1 MSRQHATPLIVPA
14 IGVAVPLAA
23 LGPEAHGWSEAKV
36 QALIQAH
43 PACLPIREIDPLF
56 ADPVPL
62 CTEMSTGAGPID
74 NVMITASGLP
84 VLVEC
89 KLWRNPQARREV
101 IGQILDY
108 AKELSRW
115 TASDLQR
122 EVSRRTGR
130 TGNAVVDLVREA
142 GHQVDEIGFTDAVT
156 LNLRRGRFLLLIV
169 GDGIREGVEAI
180 TEYVQGQ
187 AGLHFTL
194 GLVEMPIFT
203 MPDGARLVAP
213 RVVARTVN
221 VTRTVIAVPDGNLVV
236 DDIATGGESST
247 DLSLDTETVA
257 FSAERQAFWTDFLSG
272 LRLSDPAQPIPA
284 PYKLGYI
291 AFTLPA
297 PGGSAWL
304 TVYRDLRGNEMG
316 ISLSSNRNSVG
327 ETAMLA
333 IAADWENV
341 RLELGGEVT
350 LTERQ
355 GRPWVNEA
363 RRFGPLVDPRNR
375 EQAFAWLRPRVDD
388 FVNVLRPRV
397 ASIVQDLT
405 RS

>member
-14 IGVAVPLAA
+14 VGNAVALAA
-23 LGPEAHGWSEAKV
+23 LGPEAHGWSEAAV
-36 QALIQAH
+36 QALVQAH

-62 CTEMSTGAGPID
+62 CTEMNTGAGPID
-74 NVMITASGLP
+74 NVMITSSGLP

-101 IGQILDY
+101 VGQILDY

-130 TGNAVVDLVREA
+130 TGNAVVELVREA
-142 GHQVDEIGFTDAVT
+142 GHPVDEIGFTDAVT

-180 TEYVQGQ
+180 AEYLQGQ
-187 AGLHFTL
+187 SGLQFTL
-194 GLVEMPIFT
+194 GLVEMPIFS

-213 RVVARTVN
+213 RVLARTTAL
-221 VTRTVIAVPDGNLVV
+221 TREVVALPDGYGLRA
-236 DDIATGGESST
+236 DEDAGS
-247 DLSLDTETVA
+247 DTPQADAEAIA
-257 FSAERQAFWTDFLSG
+257 FSAERQAFWREFLDG
-272 LRLSDPAQPIPA
+272 LHLSDPDQPIPP

-291 AFTLPA
+291 TFILPA

-304 TVYRDLRGNEMG
+304 TVYRMVRSNEMG
-316 ISLSSNRNSVG
+316 VSLSSDRSSVG
-327 ETAMLA
+327 ERAVQA
-333 IAADWENV
+333 IVDDWEEV
-341 RLELGGEVT
+341 RRELGGSVT
-350 LTERQ
+350 LTDRQ
-355 GRPWVNEA
+355 GRPFINEF
-363 RRFGPLVDPRNR
+363 RRFGPLNEAVHR
-375 EQAFAWLRPRVDD
+375 EAAFGWLRPRVND

-397 ASIVQDLT
+397 RAAVADLT
-405 RS
+405 GS

>member
-169 GDGIREGVEAI
+169 GDGIRQGVEAI
-180 TEYVQGQ
+180 AEYLQGHS
-187 AGLHFTL
+187 GLHFTL
-194 GLVEMPIFT
+194 GLVEMPIFA

-213 RVVARTVN
+213 RVLARTASI
-221 VTRTVIAVPDGNLVV
+221 TRDVVALPEGFVLQEEMPNEPDGDDQLTGEEALRRNLLQQVISDLTF
-236 DDIATGGESST
+236 DDPDQSPPLLSTKGWLNLYLSAPSNSCWITVLFQNGGRR
-247 DLSLDTETVA
+247 V
-257 FSAERQAFWTDFLSG
+257 G
-272 LRLSDPAQPIPA
+272 VRLSANA
-284 PYKLGYI
+284 
-291 AFTLPA
+291 
-297 PGGSAWL
+297 
-304 TVYRDLRGNEMG
+304 
-316 ISLSSNRNSVG
+316 NSVG
-327 ETAMLA
+327 D
-333 IAADWENV
+333 AALRYVIQDWNIIQA
-341 RLELGGEVT
+341 ELGGNPTLKQLYVT
-350 LTERQ
+350 RSAIDDYLDIDLNAGAIE
-355 GRPWVNEA
+355 
-363 RRFGPLVDPRNR
+363 R
-375 EQAFAWLRPRVDD
+375 EQAAIWVRDRLRAFVSVFRPRIRNAVK
-388 FVNVLRPRV
+388 LIEE
-397 ASIVQDLT
+397 S
-405 RS
+405 